1 MGKIGLIYAMEAE
14 LESLLERSGAE
25 KLETVAGVPFYA
37 VAPGI
42 VACAGGIGKVNIAMA
57 TQLLL
62 TRHAPDLVLNAGVAG
77 AMENLPV
84 GTLVLAEQFVQHDM
98 DTSAVGDPVGLVS
111 TVNVTEFPC
120 TGAALL
126 ARQLQQMQVPY
137 QRGTVATGDWFATD
151 CPRAHSICETFH
163 PTLCEMEGCAVAQ
176 VCMRNGVAFAA
187 LKSVSDRL
195 FSKAQQEEYFN
206 FPEAMK
212 KLNAV
217 VLPLAQRLLEEMAS

>member
-62 TRHAPDLVLNAGVAG
+62 THYAPDLVLNAGVAG

-98 DTSAVGDPVGLVS
+98 DTSAVGDPVGLISGINIIRIPADEALTARLRACVERLGHRCVVGTIAS
-111 TVNVTEFPC
+111 GDQFVASKEKKDDIRAKFD
-120 TGAALL
+120 GAIA
-126 ARQLQQMQVPY
+126 A
-137 QRGTVATGDWFATD
+137 
-151 CPRAHSICETFH
+151 
-163 PTLCEMEGCAVAQ
+163 EMEGGSIGQ
-176 VCMRNGVAFAA
+176 VCYINHVPFAV
-187 LKSVSDRL
+187 LRTISDGDGGGMDYQQ
-195 FSKAQQEEYFN
+195 FVVKAAETSI
-206 FPEAMK
+206 A
-212 KLNAV
+212 AV
-217 VLPLAQRLLEEMAS
+217 IDFIRSYN

>member
-1 MGKIGLIYAMEAE
+1 MGKIGLVYAMEAE

-62 TRHAPDLVLNAGVAG
+62 THYAPDLVLNAGVAG

-163 PTLCEMEGCAVAQ
+163 PTLCEMEGGAIAQ
-176 VCMRNGVAFAA
+176 VCRRNQVKFTA

-195 FSKAQQEEYFN
+195 CQDNSVDEYFN
-206 FPEAMK
+206 FAQAMAR
-212 KLNAV
+212 LNTV
-217 VLPLAQRLLEEMAS
+217 VLPFARALRG

>member
-62 TRHAPDLVLNAGVAG
+62 TRYAPDLVLNAGVAG

-111 TVNVTEFPC
+111 TD
-120 TGAALL
+120 
-126 ARQLQQMQVPY
+126 R
-137 QRGTVATGDWFATD
+137 
-151 CPRAHSICETFH
+151 
-163 PTLCEMEGCAVAQ
+163 
-176 VCMRNGVAFAA
+176 
-187 LKSVSDRL
+187 KSV
-195 FSKAQQEEYFN
+195 
-206 FPEAMK
+206 
-212 KLNAV
+212 V
-217 VLPLAQRLLEEMAS
+217 

>member
-62 TRHAPDLVLNAGVAG
+62 TRYAPDLVLNAGVAG

-217 VLPLAQRLLEEMAS
+217 VLPLAQRLLEKMPP